1 VFGLIYPNTPCLPLR
16 GVCMLNA
23 TFRPLDRWPVAREN
37 FKSRRDATFR
47 STYPQTLDLL
57 ESELAKLRAKDIVIQ
72 VEGLTLEYIRNDGW
86 PKSGNWKNGYGGPG
100 VIVSFESSKGTISM
114 PCDKFRDWQD
124 NLRAIAKS
132 LEALRMV
139 DRYGVTRGNEQYR
152 GWARLESGI
161 GNGSMDRD
169 KAIAFL
175 ALLSGVHA
183 DKLNRYYLVDDL
195 RMLIRAQRIA
205 HHPDR
210 ATNDADRTRREE
222 LSAKIGQAEEVLC
235 G

>member
-1 VFGLIYPNTPCLPLR
+1 
-16 GVCMLNA
+16 MLNA
-23 TFRPLDRWPVAREN
+23 QFRPLDHWPVKREN
-37 FKSRRDATFR
+37 YKMRRDATFR

-57 ESELAKLRAKDIVIQ
+57 EAELSKLRAKDIVIQ

-100 VIVSFESSKGTISM
+100 VIVTFESSKGTISM

-152 GWARLESGI
+152 GWTQI
-161 GNGSMDRD
+161 GNGNGKMDRAS
-169 KAIAFL
+169 AIRFL
-175 ALLSGVHA
+175 ESLLGSTVFPSA
-183 DKLNRYYLVDDL
+183 DL
-195 RMLIRAQRIA
+195 RAICRKLKII
-205 HHPDR
+205 HHPDH
-210 ATNDADRTRREE
+210 AGGSHETFVA
-222 LSAKIGQAEEVLC
+222 IGQAEEVLC
-235 G
+235 S

>member
-1 VFGLIYPNTPCLPLR
+1 
-16 GVCMLNA
+16 MLNA
-23 TFRPLDRWPVAREN
+23 RFRPLEQWPVKREN
-37 FKSRRDATFR
+37 FKMRRDATFR

-152 GWARLESGI
+152 GWTQI
-161 GNGSMDRD
+161 GNGNGKMDREQ
-169 KAIAFL
+169 AERYLA
-175 ALLSGVHA
+175 ALLET
-183 DKLNRYYLVDDL
+183 DL
-195 RMLIRAQRIA
+195 SAIRGNPAKESIRLA
-205 HHPDR
+205 RSKYHPDR
-210 ATNDADRTRREE
+210 GRDDADKKERHDIFLR
-222 LSAKIGQAEEVLC
+222 IGQAEEVLC